1 MKNFAEFSTFYK
13 DSIKR
18 SWLLKSIIATL
29 PLRLY
34 EISARICKIL
44 CQKSKASLHLKDPY
58 CTIVIEKKRCENICV
73 YSYQQYRKEE
83 LRQFKN
89 FIEFL
94 KSTDLALF
102 MPGPG
107 IKNSTKNL
115 QLIFKLKKL
124 KLQLKKHL
132 LQMPMFVYLCMKIEL
147 ISNIMI
153 C

>member
-1 MKNFAEFSTFYK
+1 MQNFVSKKQSKLELKN
-13 DSIKR
+13 
-18 SWLLKSIIATL
+18 
-29 PLRLY
+29 
-34 EISARICKIL
+34 
-44 CQKSKASLHLKDPY
+44 PY
-58 CTIVIEKKRCENICV
+58 CTIVIKKKRRENICV
-73 YSYQQYRKEE
+73 YSYQQYRREE

-89 FIEFL
+89 FTEFL

-132 LQMPMFVYLCMKIEL
+132 LQMPMFVYLCMKTEL

>member
-1 MKNFAEFSTFYK
+1 M
-13 DSIKR
+13 
-18 SWLLKSIIATL
+18 LLRATL
-29 PLRLY
+29 R
-34 EISARICKIL
+34 SFFKKM
-44 CQKSKASLHLKDPY
+44 QNFVSKKQSKLALKNPY
-58 CTIVIEKKRCENICV
+58 CTIVIKKRRENICV
-73 YSYQQYRKEE
+73 FSYQQYRKEE

-89 FIEFL
+89 FTEFL

-124 KLQLKKHL
+124 KLHLKKHL

>member
-1 MKNFAEFSTFYK
+1 MQNFVSKKQSKLA
-13 DSIKR
+13 
-18 SWLLKSIIATL
+18 
-29 PLRLY
+29 LRN
-34 EISARICKIL
+34 
-44 CQKSKASLHLKDPY
+44 PY
-58 CTIVIEKKRCENICV
+58 CTVVIEKKRCENICV

-94 KSTDLALF
+94 KSMDLALF
-102 MPGPG
+102 MPGPE

-124 KLQLKKHL
+124 KLHLKKHL

-153 C
+153 CQCLGKTNLTRRPFTDFIMFLKKVNWNL